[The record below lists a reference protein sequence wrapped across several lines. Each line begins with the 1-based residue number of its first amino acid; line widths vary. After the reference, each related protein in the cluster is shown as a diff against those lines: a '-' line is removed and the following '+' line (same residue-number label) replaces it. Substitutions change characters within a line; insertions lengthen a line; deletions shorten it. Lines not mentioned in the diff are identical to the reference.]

1 MHIHTHKHDKIHETP
16 QRRIKNNK
24 TYIINK
30 KKTTKK
36 RTSTIIKK
44 FFFLNH
50 ELNKNVTFK
59 KKLQKKEIQDDKT
72 QI

>member
-1 MHIHTHKHDKIHETP
+1 MLNMHIHTHKHDKIHETP

-44 FFFLNH
+44 FFFKPRI
-50 ELNKNVTFK
+50 E
-59 KKLQKKEIQDDKT
+59 
-72 QI
+72 

>member
-24 TYIINK
+24 TYTHKPK
-30 KKTTKK
+30 KQPKK
-36 RTSTIIKK
+36 ITSTIIKN
-44 FFFLNH
+44 FFLNH